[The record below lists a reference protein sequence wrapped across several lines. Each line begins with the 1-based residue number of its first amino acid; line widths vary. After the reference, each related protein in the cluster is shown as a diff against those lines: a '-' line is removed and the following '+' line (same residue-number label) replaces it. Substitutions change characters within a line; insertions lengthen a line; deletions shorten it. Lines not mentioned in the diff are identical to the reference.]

1 VNKKKTK
8 LEKNILV
15 AVLMLKKFMTNNDN
29 LITKIIWLI
38 KKDLTNINFTK
49 FIVQQEKKKKEK
61 KKNRKLKSRLK
72 KRFQIILLKL
82 LLKY

>member
-1 VNKKKTK
+1 
-8 LEKNILV
+8 
-15 AVLMLKKFMTNNDN
+15 MTNNDN

-61 KKNRKLKSRLK
+61 KKN
-72 KRFQIILLKL
+72 
-82 LLKY
+82 